1 MENSQS
7 GKPERIS
14 LGKLISDVPHAIFHV
29 DRGLLFNLIQ
39 LTKRPAASIEDYLSG
54 KRKPFFHPASY
65 LVIALLCNYL
75 VVKLINLH
83 FYDAEEL
90 KLMDPLAAK
99 AIMAYDAMQW
109 WFLEHTYIYI
119 LIAIPVSTLFL
130 YLIFHLSGKAFN
142 IGESAVVILFTIAQ
156 GVFIQTFIY
165 LCVGWVHDGSFRRT
179 METVNMSILILYA
192 AMVTYQLL
200 NTISNKVIRSII
212 SLFTGAGLA
221 ALWIASAYLLYLI
234 LGH

>member
-1 MENSQS
+1 METQPSS
-7 GKPERIS
+7 KLDRIS
-14 LGKLISDVPHAIFHV
+14 LGKLIGDVPHAIFHV
-29 DRGLLFNLIQ
+29 DRGLFFNLIQ

-54 KRKPFFHPASY
+54 NRKQFFHPASY
-65 LVIALLCNYL
+65 LVLALLCNYL

-90 KLMDPLAAK
+90 KLMDPLATK

-109 WFLEHTYIYI
+109 WI
-119 LIAIPVSTLFL
+119 LIAIPVCTLFL
-130 YLIFHLSGKAFN
+130 YLIFHIAGKAFN

>member
-1 MENSQS
+1 MENPQN

-14 LGKLISDVPHAIFHV
+14 LGKLVKDVPHAIFHV

-75 VVKLINLH
+75 VVKLIDLH
-83 FYDAEEL
+83 FYDEDEL
-90 KLMDPLAAK
+90 KLMTPLAAQ
-99 AIMAYDAMQW
+99 AIVAYDAMQW

-130 YLIFHLSGKAFN
+130 YLIFHFSRKAFN

-156 GVFIQTFIY
+156 GVFIQTIIY
-165 LCVGWVHDGSFRRT
+165 LCFGWVKDGSFRRG
-179 METVNMSILILYA
+179 METVNMAILILYA
-192 AMVTYQLL
+192 SLVTYQLL
-200 NTISNKVIRSII
+200 TTVPNKVIRSLI
-212 SLFTGAGLA
+212 SLFTGAGLT
-221 ALWIASAYLLYLI
+221 ALWIASAYSLYL
-234 LGH
+234 LFGK